1 MKKKLLKNLGLK
13 LLSIVT
19 AIVVWFVVVMT
30 QNPKDTKTFYDIPV
44 KLVNVEL
51 LENEGKIY
59 EVLDRTD
66 QVRVTVEMPRNRM
79 SELSREDIVAE
90 ADISKLT
97 EINTVPISCYVMN
110 TNLNISDISCNRD
123 AVRLS
128 VEDEMRKW
136 VNVQYKLIGEVE
148 EGYVVDKA
156 VNSVTRI
163 QVTGPK
169 SAVERISSAVA
180 EVDVTK
186 ATSDVSVNVEPQ
198 FYDAEGNPVQLA
210 NVSKSEENIHVEV
223 KILATKE
230 VPLEAG
236 FIGVPA
242 EGYLLTGQMTVDPPT
257 VIVAGALGTLMGVN
271 KITIP
276 QEDVDITGAEGDYT
290 TSVNIRKYLSDNVK
304 LIEGSSGKVNITVGI
319 APRVERTL
327 TVPERSISI
336 RSLPEGLEA
345 EPEVSQ
351 EQGVSGHKLTIMGLE
366 EAVSAVSQAEVQGVI
381 DVAAWMEEE
390 EISELVPGSYRLP
403 VSFELPEGVTIK
415 EELFIRLKIMEVE
428 EE

>member
-13 LLSIVT
+13 LLSVAV
-19 AIVVWFVVVMT
+19 AIIVWFVVVMT
-30 QNPKDTKTFYDIPV
+30 QNPKDTKTFYDIQV
-44 KLVNVEL
+44 RLVNAEL
-51 LENEGKIY
+51 LEKEGKVY

-79 SELSREDIVAE
+79 SELVREDIVAE

-110 TNLNISDISCNRD
+110 QNLNISDVTCNRD
-123 AVRLS
+123 VVRLS

-136 VNVQYKLIGEVE
+136 INVQHSLIGEVE
-148 EGYVVDKA
+148 EGFVVD
-156 VNSVTRI
+156 SVSKSLTRI

-169 SAVERISSAVA
+169 SVVERISSAVA

-198 FYDAEGNPVQLA
+198 FYDAEGNLMQLR
-210 NVSKSEENIHVEV
+210 NVSKSEENIHMEV
-223 KILATKE
+223 RILATKE
-230 VPLEAG
+230 IPVEAG
-236 FIGVPA
+236 FMGVPA

-257 VIVAGALGTLMGVN
+257 VMVAGTLSTLMGVN
-271 KITIP
+271 KVTIP
-276 QEDVDITGAEGDYT
+276 QEELDITGCEEDYT
-290 TSVNIRKYLSDNVK
+290 ASLNIRKFLPDSVK
-304 LIEGSSGKVNITVGI
+304 LIEGSSGKVNITVGVE
-319 APRVERTL
+319 PRVERTL

-345 EPEVSQ
+345 ELER
-351 EQGVSGHKLTIMGLE
+351 SGEESLSYRLILMGLE
-366 EAVSAVSQAEVQGVI
+366 KDVSAVNQAEVQGVI
-381 DVAAWMEEE
+381 DVEAWMEEQ
-390 EISELVPGSYRLP
+390 EISELVPGSYLLP
-403 VSFELPEGVTIK
+403 VSFELGEGVSLK
-415 EELFIRLKIMEVE
+415 EELLVNLKIMEVE